1 MVDLRKEGG
10 TMQLNIT
17 ARHMELTEGL
27 RGHIEKELKKL
38 QRHFHKGA
46 DIQVRLH
53 VEKYRH
59 TAEVS
64 CNVGGHLF
72 QSTEETKDMYQSV
85 DRAIESLGER
95 YKRYKSKHW
104 SSKGKA
110 GLNDEALQM
119 TSPDPEE
126 EKESA
131 TRAGTPRIIR
141 AQKYAVKPMSE
152 EEAAMQMEVLG
163 QEFIVYTD
171 SKTEQV
177 NVLYRR
183 SDGNFGLIE
192 PIYE

>member
-1 MVDLRKEGG
+1 
-10 TMQLNIT
+10 MQLSIT

-38 QRHFHKGA
+38 QRHFHQEA
-46 DIQVRLH
+46 DIQVRLY

-64 CNVGGHLF
+64 CTVAGHLF
-72 QSTEETKDMYQSV
+72 QSSEETKDMYQSV
-85 DRAIESLGER
+85 DRAIESVGQR
-95 YKRYKSKHW
+95 YKRFKSKHW
-104 SSKGKA
+104 SGKGKA
-110 GLNDEALQM
+110 GLNNETMQMASLNPDEG
-119 TSPDPEE
+119 
-126 EKESA
+126 KGNA
-131 TRAGTPRIIR
+131 TRTGKPRIIR
-141 AQKYAVKPMSE
+141 AQKYAVKPMSVD
-152 EEAAMQMEVLG
+152 EAAMQIEVLG

-183 SDGNFGLIE
+183 SDGNLGLIE